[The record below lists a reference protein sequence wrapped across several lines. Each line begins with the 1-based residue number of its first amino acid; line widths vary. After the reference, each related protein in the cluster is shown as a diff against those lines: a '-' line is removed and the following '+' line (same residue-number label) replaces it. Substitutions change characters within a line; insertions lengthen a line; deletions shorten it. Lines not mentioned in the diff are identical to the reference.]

1 MSFARVLPAL
11 ATLVLASVLV
21 CDVVFNQRGI
31 DVLLIPGLVL
41 VVMAAASLTV
51 LLFQPPRLTNTHSVA
66 PIVVSQHGRLV
77 GMGVAALLV
86 LIVPRIGIPLLTGSI
101 AHYRGAD
108 LKLSILLGAGATLM
122 IEVVFLTA
130 LGLSFPPVNL
140 W

>member
-1 MSFARVLPAL
+1 MSFARTLPAL
-11 ATLVLASVLV
+11 ITLLLAGLLV
-21 CDVVFNQRGI
+21 CDVVFNQRGT

-41 VVMAAASLTV
+41 LVMGIASLTV

-66 PIVVSQHGRLV
+66 PIVISHHGRLV
-77 GMGVAALLV
+77 GIGLATVLV
-86 LIVPRIGIPLLTGSI
+86 LTVPRVGIPLLTASI

-108 LKLSILLGAGATLM
+108 LKLSILLGAGATAM
-122 IEVVFLTA
+122 IELIFLTA

>member
-1 MSFARVLPAL
+1 MSVARALPAL
-11 ATLVLASVLV
+11 ITLLLTSVLV
-21 CDVVFNQRGI
+21 CDVVFNQRGT

-41 VVMAAASLTV
+41 VVMAAASLTI
-51 LLFQPPRLTNTHSVA
+51 LLSQPPILTNTHSVA

-77 GMGVAALLV
+77 GMGFATLLV
-86 LIVPRIGIPLLTGSI
+86 LIVPRIGIPILTVSI

-108 LKLSILLGAGATLM
+108 FKTALLLGAGAAAM
-122 IEVVFLTA
+122 IEVIFITV